1 MVIAFSSLG
10 PTRHHCT
17 ICPFHVRSL
26 AITCKK
32 HVCLLIETDSPVEKS
47 SHMFKVCLSPYPPQK
62 HNLPRFVGFVER
74 IGFWKDYRRNHFGK
88 TKAYKINFFKMDICI
103 PIHNLL
109 IYYYLLFLK

>member
-1 MVIAFSSLG
+1 MLNG
-10 PTRHHCT
+10 
-17 ICPFHVRSL
+17 VRN
-26 AITCKK
+26 
-32 HVCLLIETDSPVEKS
+32 
-47 SHMFKVCLSPYPPQK
+47 LSGIFPSREIMRQEQC
-62 HNLPRFVGFVER
+62 RVGDALRIIVKREWIVER